1 MADVNKIDSNITGLT
16 IAEESSMG
24 VLPGTPVWEQFE
36 PNTYSDFGGEITTV
50 ARNPINPSRQRK
62 KGVTTDLDASGGFN
76 TDLTQTNLQG
86 LLQGLFFADL
96 REKGDLKNPI
106 GITTLT
112 ISATATGS
120 VFTRVG
126 GSTDLTTLFNVGD
139 TVFVSGFVDDANN
152 GFFRADAVAAT
163 TLDVTLADGAQTAAT
178 LVDEAATSDAS
189 IIKIGFESDVAG
201 DIDVDLTGTLPQYT
215 STTFDF
221 TTLGLVP
228 GEWIFVGGDVADT
241 QFSSA
246 VNNGFKRI
254 RAISATALEVDK
266 SDSTMVTE
274 ASTTENIQMFI
285 GRALKNELSDDIVR
299 RTYQMERELG
309 APDDALPLE
318 VQSEYLVGSV
328 LNEGVF
334 NYEQADKIN
343 VDLSFIAIDNEQR
356 TGATGQKTG
365 TRPTLV
371 DSDAFNT
378 SSDFSRINLAIVSD
392 SDAAPDP
399 LFAFAQSITITFNN
413 NASPNKAIG
422 TLGAFDVTAGTFQ
435 VSGSLTAYFANVTAV
450 QAVRNNS
457 DVTID
462 YAVVK
467 DNAGFVMDLP
477 LISLGDGRLNVEQD
491 QPITLPLSMDAA
503 TAAKI
508 DETMDYTAMMN
519 FYDYLPDL
527 ADT

>member
-1 MADVNKIDSNITGLT
+1 MADVNKIDSNITGLS
-16 IAEESSMG
+16 IAEETSIG

-36 PNTYSDFGGEITTV
+36 PNSYSDFGGEITTV

-62 KGVTTDLDASGGFN
+62 KGVTTDLDVSGGFN

-96 REKGDLKNPI
+96 RDKGDLKNPV
-106 GITTLT
+106 GIVTLT
-112 ISATATGS
+112 ISATNSGS

-126 GSTDLTTLFNVGD
+126 GSTDLTTLFAIGD
-139 TVFVSGFVDDANN
+139 TVFVAGFANESNN
-152 GFFRADAVAAT
+152 GFFRVDAVTAT
-163 TLDVTLADGAQTAAT
+163 TIDVTEADGSQTAAV
-178 LVDEAATSDAS
+178 LVDESATSDAS
-189 IIKIGFESDVAG
+189 IVKVGFESDVAG

-221 TTLGLVP
+221 TTLGLVA

-241 QFSSA
+241 QFSNSE
-246 VNNGFKRI
+246 NNGFKRV
-254 RAISATALEVDK
+254 RTISANALVIDK
-266 SDSTMVTE
+266 SDETMITE
-274 ASTTENIQMFI
+274 ASTTENIQIFI
-285 GRALKNELSDDIVR
+285 GRALKNELSDDIVT
-299 RTYQMERELG
+299 RTYQLERELG
-309 APDDALPLE
+309 ASDDALPLE
-318 VQSEYLVGSV
+318 IQAEYLVGAI

-343 VDLSFIAIDNEQR
+343 IDLSFIAIDNEQV

-365 TRPTLV
+365 TRPTLI

-392 SDAAPDP
+392 TDEAPIP
-399 LFAFAQSITITFNN
+399 LFGFAQSITITFSN

-422 TLGAFDVTAGTFQ
+422 ILGAFDVTIGTFQ

-457 DVTID
+457 DITID

-467 DNAGFVMDLP
+467 DNAGFIMDLP

-503 TAAKI
+503 TASKI
-508 DETMDYTAMMN
+508 DPDMDYTALMN
-519 FYDYLPDL
+519 FYDFLPDL
-527 ADT
+527 ADI